1 MKLAKVIKIIN
12 QVDQVSF
19 LSKMID
25 HILGKPSPSW
35 KRIQVFYYL
44 ITVDRRGPA
53 FFRKLNDRLSKFSP
67 FQLIAGTLAM
77 IYMLKNVDRMV
88 GFGAP
93 EPLARLYSRN
103 YYRATWIITALDAGF
118 WTAMTIRPKFLRDI
132 MSLVFALYYLIFAD
146 QADEKARR
154 VRSVV
159 TVEHIRVAWEKTLN
173 PCLHALIKLSFPP
186 LTINKKIL
194 IPRPQKNSHGTK
206 PVSGYLY
213 YAGSKESFENCDN
226 LIINYPGGG
235 FVSMSPPCHD
245 YLPQWAA
252 KTKSPIISIDYGKA
266 PEYPYPYALE
276 ECFDVYQSI
285 VESNGEVIGMAG
297 WKDKAINERKKIKIV
312 LVGDSAGGNLVTSVM
327 YKILESPTP
336 LPHPTGLILVYP
348 CLDFNIACWMSPSQ
362 LSAIRA
368 ESTKSIPGVLESKDH
383 LSHKSPL
390 SVVPDVKRNRWRKS
404 LAGSTE
410 DERTIEERVQ
420 VIEGHSVTEHRSDKI
435 PRPVI
440 GTRLAMTSRM
450 SFFNDRIVNPDL
462 MRAMAILYIGPNN
475 YPDFASDYLLSPIIG
490 PDELLAQ
497 FPKTYLMCGEKDPFV
512 DDTVVLAGR
521 IREAKRK
528 KKQMNKGKFG
538 EGLRMSGLNELD
550 KPDDSENNWVEVK
563 ILQGISHAFLQM
575 YHLLPESKGAIG
587 ACALWMLEC
596 FRDSPQTN
604 NILTSNVTIKNENDE
619 RLIFGPHHSN
629 TTKFTQNTQ
638 NDTNISS
645 QISDNV
651 ESPSINQVSNS
662 ISNASSETIQ
672 KQPVDTSEIDVSAS
686 RVILS
691 PGHER
696 ERVLWEQQNILHE
709 HEIMNRRRETLVR
722 NLAD

>member
-1 MKLAKVIKIIN
+1 
-12 QVDQVSF
+12 
-19 LSKMID
+19 MID

-35 KRIQVFYYL
+35 KRIQVFLVSISWFCYL
-44 ITVDRRGPA
+44 IKVDRRGPA
-53 FFRKLNDRLSKFSP
+53 FFRTLNDRLLKFSP

-132 MSLVFALYYLIFAD
+132 MSLVFTIYYLIFAD

-159 TVEHIRVAWEKTLN
+159 TVEHIRVGWEKTLN
-173 PCLHALIKLSFPP
+173 PCLHALIKLSLPR
-186 LTINKKIL
+186 LTINKRIL
-194 IPRPQKNSHGTK
+194 IPRPQKNPHGTK
-206 PVSGYLY
+206 PVIGHLY
-213 YAGSKESFENCDN
+213 YSGSKESFENCDN

-245 YLPQWAA
+245 YLPRWAA
-252 KTKSPIISIDYGKA
+252 KTESPIISIDYGKA

-297 WKDKAINERKKIKIV
+297 WKDKAANERKQIKIA
-312 LVGDSAGGNLVTSVM
+312 LVGDSAGGNLVASVM

-336 LPHPTGLILVYP
+336 LPHPTGLILIYP
-348 CLDFNIACWMSPSQ
+348 CLDFNITCWMPPSQ

-368 ESTKSIPGVLESKDH
+368 ESTTSIPGVLESKDH

-390 SVVPDVKRNRWRKS
+390 SVVPDVKRKRWRKS
-404 LAGSTE
+404 FSRSIE

-420 VIEGHSVTEHRSDKI
+420 VIEGHSVTEHRSDNS

-512 DDTVVLAGR
+512 DDTVVFAGR

-538 EGLRMSGLNELD
+538 EGLRMRGLNEPD
-550 KPDDSENNWVEVK
+550 KSNDSENNWVEVK
-563 ILQGISHAFLQM
+563 IIQGISHAFLQM

-587 ACALWMLEC
+587 ASALWLLEC
-596 FRDSPQTN
+596 FRDLPETN
-604 NILTSNVTIKNENDE
+604 NIPTSNAIVINEDE
-619 RLIFGPHHSN
+619 GLVFGSHHSN
-629 TTKFTQNTQ
+629 TTKSTQNTQ
-638 NDTNISS
+638 NGTNISS

-651 ESPSINQVSNS
+651 ESPSTKLNHVSNS
-662 ISNASSETIQ
+662 ISNASNETIQ
-672 KQPVDTSEIDVSAS
+672 KQPADTPKIHVSAS
-686 RVILS
+686 QVTLS

-709 HEIMNRRRETLVR
+709 HEIMKRRREGLVR